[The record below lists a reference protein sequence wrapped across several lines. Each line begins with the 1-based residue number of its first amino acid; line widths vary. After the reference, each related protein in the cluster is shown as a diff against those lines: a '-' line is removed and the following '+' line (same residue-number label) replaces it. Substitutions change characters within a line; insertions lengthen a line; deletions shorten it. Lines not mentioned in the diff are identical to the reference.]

1 MAVTSLN
8 VRSMSAT
15 GRRGQ
20 QALKYFLCVFLV
32 PVGDALVTQADLLQT
47 FYQSLAVVEP
57 TPGDR
62 NNVAEHGRMAVAW
75 QQLLAGE
82 VRFGLDLTLLIGKPY

>member
-20 QALKYFLCVFLV
+20 QALKYFLCVLV
-32 PVGDALVTQADLLQT
+32 PVCISEADLLQT
-47 FYQSLAVVEP
+47 LHQSLAVVEA

-62 NNVAEHGRMAVAW
+62 KGVAEHGPDVSC
-75 QQLLAGE
+75 LL
-82 VRFGLDLTLLIGKPY
+82 GLAK